1 MRLMGTRRAPQ
12 RRRTPAR
19 RPQPRRRRTPSKLQR
34 LGFVYGMRAFFVGIG
49 VTGALYLW
57 QSGWPHSVASGV
69 TEASTQFSGR
79 LGLRVNDV
87 LVEGRNRADR
97 GAVLAALQV
106 ERDMPILAFNAFEAR
121 EKLEQLE
128 WVQSAT
134 VARRLPN
141 TVYVRV
147 TEYSPI
153 AVWQHDGKFTLID
166 HAGDSIPA
174 DSGELLDQLPLVV
187 GEGAASHAAE
197 LLDTLAAFPGLAD
210 RMKAAVRVSERRWDL
225 HMDEGIEIK
234 LPEDQ
239 LAAALGRLSDLNTQH
254 ALFERDVTA
263 VDLRLPDRLIL
274 RRGSEGPVV
283 KTGEN
288 T

>member
-1 MRLMGTRRAPQ
+1 MAT
-12 RRRTPAR
+12 
-19 RPQPRRRRTPSKLQR
+19 
-34 LGFVYGMRAFFVGIG
+34 
-49 VTGALYLW
+49 AL
-57 QSGWPHSVASGV
+57 SDAG
-69 TEASTQFSGR
+69 TQFSGR

-87 LVEGRNRADR
+87 LVEGRQRADR
-97 GAVLAALQV
+97 EQVLQALRV
-106 ERDMPILAFNAFEAR
+106 ERDMPILAFDAFAAR
-121 EKLEQLE
+121 EQLERLE

-147 TEYSPI
+147 TEYRPI

-166 HAGDSIPA
+166 QAGDLIPA
-174 DSGELLDQLPLVV
+174 SSDELIDELPLVV
-187 GEGAASHAAE
+187 GDGAAPHAAE
-197 LLDTLAAFPGLAD
+197 LLSTLAAFPDLAD
-210 RMKAAVRVSERRWDL
+210 RMKAAVRVSDRRWDL
-225 HMDEGIEIK
+225 HMEEGIEIR

-239 LAAALGRLSDLNTQH
+239 LAVALGRLSDLNTQH

-274 RRGSEGPVV
+274 RRASEGPVV
-283 KTGEN
+283 PAGEN